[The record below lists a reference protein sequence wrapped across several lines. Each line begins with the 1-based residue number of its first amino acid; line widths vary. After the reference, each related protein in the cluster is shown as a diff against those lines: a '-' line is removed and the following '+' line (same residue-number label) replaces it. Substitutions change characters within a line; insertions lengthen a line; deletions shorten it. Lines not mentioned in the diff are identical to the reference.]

1 MIGIDLVDI
10 ARFEAT
16 NRLPQ
21 MIKRFQ
27 VDGSTPLAVAKTWA
41 CIEAVIKASDCDFCP
56 TDIQIRFPTGQRPQ
70 VQDPN
75 QVLDG
80 EYVLSVSHSHH
91 QVIAIAQRIHKEFL
105 CK

>member
-16 NRLPQ
+16 KRLPQ

-27 VDGSTPLAVAKTWA
+27 VDGSTPLAMAKTWA

-56 TDIQIRFPTGQRPQ
+56 TDIQIRFPRGQRPQ
-70 VQDPN
+70 VQDPS

-80 EYVLSVSHSHH
+80 EYVLSVSHTRT
-91 QVIAIAQRIHKEFL
+91 QVIAVAQRTHKEVI